1 MRNLFSPPPRRIV
14 EATPQQL
21 MTVGA
26 YKGGVGGYDPIDGD
40 RGYARVGGSQ
50 REVPTWTQERARS
63 YSVAAYRINP
73 MAKAIIDTMTAFCV
87 GSTGVT
93 LQVTSDD
100 VREVAEEFW
109 NDDENQLVNQ
119 EMFLRD
125 LLVMGEQCLELMQG
139 ETSGVVRINPID
151 VSNIIGVTLRDGNVL
166 WPDKVVYQYT
176 LDKVEVRTVVRSN
189 EETGNL
195 REGEALFFAPW
206 KTILQDTRSTPFLM
220 PILDQLDNYDQ
231 VMSNLVDRT
240 TLARYL
246 VWDVSIDGSQKD
258 VNEYVQNRGRSMPE
272 SGGIEFHTKNV
283 EWSPMTVSTGSQ
295 EDSIANR
302 SIMTQ
307 IAGGSGISKPWL
319 GEPGDANRATSLSMA
334 EPVRRR
340 VEGIQ
345 KMWTRN
351 MTELVRF
358 AVDRAV
364 AAKRIPETVKA
375 SDQRT
380 GFEFDVPASQA
391 VSVVGPEIAAADAQ
405 INAEVMLNLA
415 KSLESMVMIGALSR
429 AGAQIAAKKAWE
441 DYVGVPYTADL
452 NDPEEE
458 TENLAD
464 YVAQKVMQQQMGQN
478 QFGNNPN
485 NPLGG
490 NNAQPQKPGTN
501 GQKPSN
507 RRVNQRRAGKSVKPA
522 DSNYQK
528 DL

>member
-1 MRNLFSPPPRRIV
+1 MRSLFSPTRRVI

-26 YKGGVGGYDPIDGD
+26 YHGGVGGVDPIDGD
-40 RGYARVGGSQ
+40 RGYARVGHSQ
-50 REVPTWTQERARS
+50 REVPSWTAERARS

-73 MAKAIIDTMTAFCV
+73 LAKAIIDTMTAFCT

-93 LQVTSDD
+93 LQVSSDD

-109 NDDENQLVNQ
+109 DDDENGLFNQ
-119 EMFLRD
+119 ELFLRD
-125 LLVMGEQCLELMQG
+125 LMIMGEQCFELMQG

-151 VSNIIGVTLRDGNVL
+151 VSNIIGISLRDGNVL
-166 WPDKVVYQYT
+166 WADKVIYQYS
-176 LDKVEVRTVVRSN
+176 LDKVEIRTIVRSN

-195 REGEALFFAPW
+195 REGEAMFFAPW
-206 KTILQDTRSTPFLM
+206 KTTLQDTRSTPFLM

-231 VMSNLVDRT
+231 VMANLVDRT

-246 VWDVSIDGSQKD
+246 VWDVSVDGTPRD
-258 VNEYVQNRGRSMPE
+258 VEEYVKNRGRSMPE
-272 SGGIEFHTKNV
+272 SGGIEFHNKNI
-283 EWSPMTVSTGSQ
+283 EWKPMTVSTGAQ

-340 VEGIQ
+340 VEGVQ

-364 AAKRIPETVKA
+364 AAKRIPDTVKA

-380 GFEFDVPASQA
+380 GYEYEVPASKA
-391 VSVVGPEIAAADAQ
+391 VQVVGPEIAAADAQ

-415 KSLESMVMIGALSR
+415 KSLESMVMVGALSH
-429 AGAQIAAKKAWE
+429 AGAQVAAKKAWE

-452 NDPEEE
+452 NDPDAEKEE
-458 TENLAD
+458 LANYIAD
-464 YVAQKVMQQQMGQN
+464 KLQAQMVQT
-478 QFGNNPN
+478 QFGQTPK

-490 NNAQPQKPGTN
+490 DDPTAPTSRKTTPGGSGNTRN
-501 GQKPSN
+501 M
-507 RRVNQRRAGKSVKPA
+507 RRAGKSVKPG
-522 DSNYQK
+522 DSTYSK